1 MYGKLG
7 HGDENGHA
15 VPVQVSPLSNVI
27 VIQVACGSRHTVV
40 LTQSQEVYAWGDKE
54 NGVSGHSAIETE
66 GHQYAP
72 RVVSGLRGVNCTQVA
87 ACGFHTAALTETG
100 KEFAYTYSFFFDE
113 ERNYHSKIFFMNL
126 SKILRFSLVFSC

>member
-15 VPVQVSPLSNVI
+15 VPVQVSALSNVI

-72 RVVSGLRGVNCTQVA
+72 RVVSGLRGVHCTQVA
-87 ACGFHTAALTETG
+87 ACGFHTAALTQAG
-100 KEFAYTYSFFFDE
+100 KNLMYFLFL
-113 ERNYHSKIFFMNL
+113 NNIFFLN
-126 SKILRFSLVFSC
+126 